1 MQQKAILFVFADEQ
15 QEVVDGIRQIL
26 NRRQQEWEIAF
37 AGNCAEAIET
47 MQREN
52 IHVVVTDMDLPGGSG
67 LDILKKV
74 ESDWPGTVRF
84 ILSTEADRKVVL
96 QYLGV
101 AHRSIAKPCKPE
113 ELRQFLNTSLGLRE
127 LLGNKELHARIATIG
142 NLPSPPE
149 LYNRL
154 MSELRNEDVSITRVA
169 DLVCQDVALTA
180 KILQMINSAFFGLPK
195 RVESVTQAVN
205 YLGLEVIKALVL
217 AAGTFSQF
225 ETEELPGV
233 NVDTIYSHSL
243 GVGTLAQK
251 VGRKIGL
258 TRPQCDEA
266 LMAGM
271 LHDIGKLVMLAH
283 VREDFGRAV
292 RKSRE
297 QEMPLFEAEQL
308 VLRVSHA
315 EIGAHLLSLWGLPDA
330 ILEPVALHHDPL
342 RMPCPERT
350 VLTAVHI
357 ADALQ
362 HELEQ
367 PEYAES
373 NPYLNE
379 DYCRQTFTWE
389 QLPAIRGVAELRTTS
404 ASA

>member
-15 QEVVDGIRQIL
+15 QTVLENIRQIL
-26 NRRQQEWEIAF
+26 NRRQAEWEISF
-37 AGNCAEAIET
+37 AADARQALEV
-47 MQREN
+47 MKRED
-52 IHVVVTDMDLPGGSG
+52 IHVVVTDMNLPGVTG
-67 LDILKKV
+67 LELLKRI
-74 ESDWPGTVRF
+74 EQQWPGTIRF
-84 ILSTEADRKVVL
+84 ILSTEQDRKVVL

-101 AHRSIAKPCKPE
+101 AHRSIAKPCNPE

-127 LLGNKELHARIATIG
+127 LLANKELHVKIATIG

-154 MSELRNEDVSITRVA
+154 MSELQNETTSITRVA

-180 KILQMINSAFFGLPK
+180 KIMQMINSAFFGLPR

-205 YLGLEVIKALVL
+205 YLGLEAIKALVL

-225 ETEELPGV
+225 QVENMPGV
-233 NVDTIYSHSL
+233 SIENIYSHSL

-251 VGRKIGL
+251 IARKIGL
-258 TRPQCDEA
+258 NRQQCDEA

-271 LHDIGKLVMLAH
+271 LHDVGKLVMLAH
-283 VREDFGRAV
+283 LREELARAL
-292 RKSRE
+292 RKAEE
-297 QEMPLFEAEQL
+297 QQL
-308 VLRVSHA
+308 VLFDAERLVLKVTHA
-315 EIGAHLLSLWGLPDA
+315 EIGAHLLSLWGLPDS

-342 RMPCPERT
+342 RMPCPEKN
-350 VLTAVHI
+350 VLTAVHL

-367 PEYAES
+367 PAS
-373 NPYLNE
+373 GDANPYLNE
-379 DYCRQTFTWE
+379 DYCSQTFVWDK
-389 QLPAIRGVAELRTTS
+389 LPALRGVTDTRAVT
-404 ASA
+404 A